1 MRVLLAIISLCLLPL
16 AAVAQH
22 SPMAIDAIDSMVTS
36 LADTLVAREGG
47 TSFSFSISPHPD
59 ADWIAGI
66 ISRRVLLLGGT
77 VHKTNESE
85 HPGIH
90 IAISDVSTR
99 YNIVESTDSIVRTII
114 VRLDAYKGSSSQSGF
129 VALPTLR
136 RQDVITRSEALVGDS
151 RQHTGS
157 HGDVP
162 LVPSSFW
169 DDIAQPV
176 VFIAAAATT
185 VLLLFTVRS
194 Q

>member
-1 MRVLLAIISLCLLPL
+1 
-16 AAVAQH
+16 
-22 SPMAIDAIDSMVTS
+22 MAIDAIDSMVTS

-47 TSFSFSISPHPD
+47 ASFSFSVSPHPD

-66 ISRRVLLLGGT
+66 ISRRIQQRGGT

-90 IAISDVSTR
+90 VSISDVSTR
-99 YNIVESTDSIVRTII
+99 YNIVESTDSIARKII
-114 VRLDAYKGSSSQSGF
+114 VRLDAYGGTSSQSRIL
-129 VALPTLR
+129 ALPTLQR
-136 RQDVITRSEALVGDS
+136 EDVITRAEAMSGDS
-151 RQHTGS
+151 RQHSGS
-157 HGDVP
+157 HGDMPPVP
-162 LVPSSFW
+162 TSFW
-169 DDIAQPV
+169 DDIAQPI